1 MSQNEQ
7 QQVCPWC
14 QMEIIWD
21 PEFGPENECPHCLNE
36 LGGYRTLPL
45 TVDEADDLVVDAE
58 MDEDNEAAFK
68 TNESADDI
76 FSIDSDTEYDDY
88 DEAAEAR
95 QKDNYQERVLECLD
109 TQIEVPECF
118 RCQELML
125 LAGTQKVESHQFA
138 PQIPPALGMPF
149 LPAPFELQLF
159 VCPSCFNTEA
169 MLSPDDRAKMVGI
182 IKS

>member
-1 MSQNEQ
+1 MSQNE

-45 TVDEADDLVVDAE
+45 TAEEADAE
-58 MDEDNEAAFK
+58 VSEVELDDDHEADFK
-68 TNESADDI
+68 TVGLAADVLSD
-76 FSIDSDTEYDDY
+76 DSDIDFDDY
-88 DEAAEAR
+88 DESAETR
-95 QKDNYQERVLECLD
+95 LKDNYNDRVLACLD
-109 TQIEVPECF
+109 TQLEVPECF

-125 LAGTQKVESHQFA
+125 LAGTQKVESNQFI
-138 PQIPPALGMPF
+138 PQIPPALGRPF
-149 LPAPFELQLF
+149 LPTPYELQLF

-169 MLSPDDRAKMVGI
+169 MLSPEDRAKMVAI
-182 IKS
+182 IKA